1 MAGTGKESLRQVQQ
15 QALQQR
21 LNIQNVALGRL
32 LEMNM
37 VQFEDEVRR
46 ELDDNP
52 ALELK
57 NGETDKETDDFNETP
72 EQLQLADYADA
83 DDIPYYKLEAL
94 NHEAGGT
101 AFDPASVMPDDSDS
115 VLDILL
121 RRLSNETEL
130 QPDELNVARYII
142 GNLDSNGYLT
152 RSLED
157 IADDM
162 AINEGIEVSR
172 NKLIK
177 AFEAVRAL
185 EPAGIGAIDLR
196 DCLLL
201 QLDRLEL
208 TPEVLTAIL
217 IIKDNFELFAKK
229 HYDRLGNAV
238 GTSASDLERALRLIQ
253 SLNPKPAASLAGTPD
268 SSPHIIPDFILDYDA
283 MTELFTVSL
292 SGRQPDLGIE
302 ESFSATHQAG
312 GRGSSDADAFIKKK
326 RDEATSFIKLA
337 AMRGATL
344 LAIAKT
350 IVSKQSAFFAS
361 GDPAEIRPMILKDIS
376 AVTGLDISII
386 SRAVAGKYILT
397 PHGVYPLK
405 YLFNERSSASSDTSS
420 LEILEAIKKLINSED
435 KSSPLTDQE
444 LTEKLQA
451 SGYDIARRTVAKYRE
466 RLGYPVGRLRK
477 QFSQ

>member
-201 QLDRLEL
+201 QLERLET

-312 GRGSSDADAFIKKK
+312 GRGSSEADAFIKKK

-337 AMRGATL
+337 EMRGATL

-386 SRAVAGKYILT
+386 SRAVAGKYILA

>member
-1 MAGTGKESLRQVQQ
+1 MAGTGTESLRQVQQ

-57 NGETDKETDDFNETP
+57 NSETDKETDDFNETP
-72 EQLQLADYADA
+72 EQLQLADYSDT

-162 AINEGIEVSR
+162 AVNEGIEVSR
-172 NKLIK
+172 NMLIK

-201 QLDRLEL
+201 QLERLEHI
-208 TPEVLTAIL
+208 PEVLTAIL

-238 GTSASDLERALRLIQ
+238 GASASDLEKALRLIQ

-283 MTELFTVSL
+283 TTELFTVSL

-302 ESFSATHQAG
+302 DSFSATHQAG
-312 GRGSSDADAFIKKK
+312 GRGSSEADAFIKKK

-386 SRAVAGKYILT
+386 SRAVAGKYILA

>member
-201 QLDRLEL
+201 QLERLET

-217 IIKDNFELFAKK
+217 IIKDNFELLAKK

-312 GRGSSDADAFIKKK
+312 ERGSSEADAFIKKK

-337 AMRGATL
+337 EMRGATL

-386 SRAVAGKYILT
+386 SRAVAGKYILA

>member
-283 MTELFTVSL
+283 TTELFTVSL

-312 GRGSSDADAFIKKK
+312 GRGNSEADAFIKKK

-337 AMRGATL
+337 EMRGATL

-386 SRAVAGKYILT
+386 SRAVAGKYILA

>member
-1 MAGTGKESLRQVQQ
+1 MAGTGTESLRQVQQ

-57 NGETDKETDDFNETP
+57 NSETDKETDNFNETP
-72 EQLQLADYADA
+72 EQLQLADYADT

-162 AINEGIEVSR
+162 AVNEGIEVSR
-172 NKLIK
+172 NMLIK

-201 QLDRLEL
+201 QLERLEHI
-208 TPEVLTAIL
+208 PEVLTAIL

-238 GTSASDLERALRLIQ
+238 GASASDLEKALRLIQ

-283 MTELFTVSL
+283 TTELFTVSL
-292 SGRQPDLGIE
+292 SGRQPDLVIE
-302 ESFSATHQAG
+302 DSFSATHQAG

>member
-201 QLDRLEL
+201 QLERLET

-253 SLNPKPAASLAGTPD
+253 SLIPNPAASLAGTPD

-283 MTELFTVSL
+283 MSELFTVSL

-312 GRGSSDADAFIKKK
+312 ERGSSEADAFIKKK

-337 AMRGATL
+337 EMRGATL

-386 SRAVAGKYILT
+386 SRAVAGKYILA

>member
-1 MAGTGKESLRQVQQ
+1 M
-15 QALQQR
+15 
-21 LNIQNVALGRL
+21 
-32 LEMNM
+32 
-37 VQFEDEVRR
+37 
-46 ELDDNP
+46 
-52 ALELK
+52 
-57 NGETDKETDDFNETP
+57 
-72 EQLQLADYADA
+72 
-83 DDIPYYKLEAL
+83 

-201 QLDRLEL
+201 QLERLET

-312 GRGSSDADAFIKKK
+312 ERGSSEADAFIKKK

-337 AMRGATL
+337 EMRGATL

-386 SRAVAGKYILT
+386 SRAVAGKYILA

>member
-201 QLDRLEL
+201 QLERLET

-238 GTSASDLERALRLIQ
+238 GASASDLERALRLIQ

-312 GRGSSDADAFIKKK
+312 ERGSSEADAFIKKK

-337 AMRGATL
+337 EMRGATL

-386 SRAVAGKYILT
+386 SRAVAGKYILA

-420 LEILEAIKKLINSED
+420 LEILEAIKKLINNED

>member
-15 QALQQR
+15 HALQQR

-201 QLDRLEL
+201 QLDRLEP

-238 GTSASDLERALRLIQ
+238 GASASDLERALRLIQ

-283 MTELFTVSL
+283 TTELFTVSL

-312 GRGSSDADAFIKKK
+312 GRGNSEADAFIKKK

-337 AMRGATL
+337 EMRGATL

-386 SRAVAGKYILT
+386 SRAVAGKYILA

-420 LEILEAIKKLINSED
+420 LEILEAIKKLINNED

>member
-1 MAGTGKESLRQVQQ
+1 MAGTGTESLRQVQQ

-57 NGETDKETDDFNETP
+57 NSETDKETDNFNETP
-72 EQLQLADYADA
+72 EQLQLADYADT

-162 AINEGIEVSR
+162 AVNEGIEVSR
-172 NKLIK
+172 NMLIK

-201 QLDRLEL
+201 QLERLEHI
-208 TPEVLTAIL
+208 PEVLTAIL

-238 GTSASDLERALRLIQ
+238 GASASDLEKALRLIQ

-283 MTELFTVSL
+283 TTELFTVSL

-302 ESFSATHQAG
+302 DSFSATHQAG

-350 IVSKQSAFFAS
+350 IVSKQSAFFVS

>member
-83 DDIPYYKLEAL
+83 DDITYYKLEAL

-201 QLDRLEL
+201 QLERLET

-312 GRGSSDADAFIKKK
+312 GRGSSEADAFIKKK

-337 AMRGATL
+337 EMRGATL

-386 SRAVAGKYILT
+386 SRAVAGKYILA

>member
-283 MTELFTVSL
+283 TTELFTVSL

-312 GRGSSDADAFIKKK
+312 ERGSSEADAFIKKK

-337 AMRGATL
+337 EMRGATL

-386 SRAVAGKYILT
+386 SRAVAGKYILA

>member
-130 QPDELNVARYII
+130 QPDELNIARYII

-201 QLDRLEL
+201 QLDRLEP

-283 MTELFTVSL
+283 TTELFTVSL

-312 GRGSSDADAFIKKK
+312 GRGSSEADAFIKKK

-361 GDPAEIRPMILKDIS
+361 GDPAEVRPMILKDIS

-386 SRAVAGKYILT
+386 SRAVAGKYILA

>member
-201 QLDRLEL
+201 QLERLET

-312 GRGSSDADAFIKKK
+312 GRGNSEADAFIKKK

-337 AMRGATL
+337 EMRGATL

-386 SRAVAGKYILT
+386 SRAVAGKYILA

>member
-57 NGETDKETDDFNETP
+57 NSEPDKETDNFNETP
-72 EQLQLADYADA
+72 EQLQLADYADT

-162 AINEGIEVSR
+162 AVNEGIEVSR
-172 NKLIK
+172 NMLIK

-201 QLDRLEL
+201 QLERLEHI
-208 TPEVLTAIL
+208 PEVLTAIL

-238 GTSASDLERALRLIQ
+238 GASASDLEKALRLIQ

-283 MTELFTVSL
+283 TTELFTVSL

-302 ESFSATHQAG
+302 DSFSATHQAG

-386 SRAVAGKYILT
+386 SRAVAGKYILA

>member
-201 QLDRLEL
+201 QLDRLEP

-283 MTELFTVSL
+283 TTELFTVSL

-312 GRGSSDADAFIKKK
+312 ERGSSEADAFIKKK

-337 AMRGATL
+337 EMRGATL

-386 SRAVAGKYILT
+386 SRAVAGKYILA

-420 LEILEAIKKLINSED
+420 LEILEAIKKLINNED

>member
-1 MAGTGKESLRQVQQ
+1 MAGTGTESLRQVQQ

-57 NGETDKETDDFNETP
+57 NSETDKETDDFNETP
-72 EQLQLADYADA
+72 EQLQLADYADT

-121 RRLSNETEL
+121 RRLSNEAEL

-162 AINEGIEVSR
+162 AVNEGIEVSR
-172 NKLIK
+172 NMLIK

-201 QLDRLEL
+201 QLERLEHI
-208 TPEVLTAIL
+208 PEVLTAIL

-238 GTSASDLERALRLIQ
+238 GASASDLEKALRLIQ

-283 MTELFTVSL
+283 TTELFTVSL

-302 ESFSATHQAG
+302 DSFSATHQAG
-312 GRGSSDADAFIKKK
+312 GRGSSEADAFIKKK

>member
-21 LNIQNVALGRL
+21 MNIQNVALGRL

-201 QLDRLEL
+201 QLERLET

-283 MTELFTVSL
+283 TTELFTVSL

-312 GRGSSDADAFIKKK
+312 ERGSSEADAFIKKK

-337 AMRGATL
+337 EMRGATL

-386 SRAVAGKYILT
+386 SRAVAGKYILA

>member
-142 GNLDSNGYLT
+142 GNLDSNGYLA

-201 QLDRLEL
+201 QLERLET

-312 GRGSSDADAFIKKK
+312 GRGSSEADAFIKKK

-337 AMRGATL
+337 EMRGATL

-386 SRAVAGKYILT
+386 SRAVAGKYILA

>member
-1 MAGTGKESLRQVQQ
+1 MADTGTESLRQVQQ

-57 NGETDKETDDFNETP
+57 NSETDKETDNFNETP
-72 EQLQLADYADA
+72 EQLQLADYADT

-162 AINEGIEVSR
+162 AVNEGIEVSR
-172 NKLIK
+172 NMLIK

-201 QLDRLEL
+201 QLERLEHI
-208 TPEVLTAIL
+208 PEVLTAIL

-238 GTSASDLERALRLIQ
+238 GASASDLEKALRLIQ

-283 MTELFTVSL
+283 TTELFTVSL

-302 ESFSATHQAG
+302 DSFSATHQAG

>member
-201 QLDRLEL
+201 QLDRLEHI
-208 TPEVLTAIL
+208 PEVLTAIL
-217 IIKDNFELFAKK
+217 IIKDNFVLFAKK

-283 MTELFTVSL
+283 TTELFTVSL

-302 ESFSATHQAG
+302 DSFSATHQAG

>member
-238 GTSASDLERALRLIQ
+238 GASASDLERALRLIQ

-283 MTELFTVSL
+283 TTELFTVSL

-312 GRGSSDADAFIKKK
+312 GRGSSEADAFIKKK

-337 AMRGATL
+337 EMRGATL

-386 SRAVAGKYILT
+386 SRAVAGKYILA

>member
-201 QLDRLEL
+201 QLDRLEP

-238 GTSASDLERALRLIQ
+238 GASASDLERALRLIQ

-283 MTELFTVSL
+283 TTELFTVSL

-312 GRGSSDADAFIKKK
+312 GRGNSEADAFIKKK

-337 AMRGATL
+337 EMRGATL

-386 SRAVAGKYILT
+386 SRAVAGKYILA

>member
-201 QLDRLEL
+201 QLERLET

-268 SSPHIIPDFILDYDA
+268 SSPHIIPDIILDYDA

-312 GRGSSDADAFIKKK
+312 ERGSSEADAFIKKK

-337 AMRGATL
+337 EMRGATL

-386 SRAVAGKYILT
+386 SRAVAGKYILA

>member
-21 LNIQNVALGRL
+21 MNIQNVALGRL

-253 SLNPKPAASLAGTPD
+253 SLNPKSAASLAGTPD

-283 MTELFTVSL
+283 TTELFTVSL

-312 GRGSSDADAFIKKK
+312 GRGSSEADAFIKKK
-326 RDEATSFIKLA
+326 RVEATSFIKLA
-337 AMRGATL
+337 EMRGATL

-386 SRAVAGKYILT
+386 SRAVAGKYILA

>member
-177 AFEAVRAL
+177 AFEDVRAL

-201 QLDRLEL
+201 QLERLET

-312 GRGSSDADAFIKKK
+312 GRGSSEADAFIKKK

-337 AMRGATL
+337 EMRGATL

-386 SRAVAGKYILT
+386 SRAVAGKYILA

>member
-162 AINEGIEVSR
+162 AVNEGIEVSR
-172 NKLIK
+172 NMLIK

-201 QLDRLEL
+201 QLERLEHI
-208 TPEVLTAIL
+208 PEVLTAIL

-238 GTSASDLERALRLIQ
+238 GASASDLEKALRLIQ

-283 MTELFTVSL
+283 TTELFTVSL

-302 ESFSATHQAG
+302 DSFSATHQAG

-337 AMRGATL
+337 EMRGATL

-386 SRAVAGKYILT
+386 SRAVAGKYILA

>member
-57 NGETDKETDDFNETP
+57 NGEMDKETDDFNETP
-72 EQLQLADYADA
+72 EQLQLADYADT

-115 VLDILL
+115 VFDILL

-162 AINEGIEVSR
+162 AVNEGIEVSR
-172 NKLIK
+172 NMLIK

-201 QLDRLEL
+201 QLERLEP
-208 TPEVLTAIL
+208 TPEVLTSIL

-238 GTSASDLERALRLIQ
+238 GASASDLERALRLIQ

-283 MTELFTVSL
+283 TTELFTVSL

-312 GRGSSDADAFIKKK
+312 GRGNSEADAFIKKK

-337 AMRGATL
+337 EMRGATL

-386 SRAVAGKYILT
+386 SRAVAGKYILA

-420 LEILEAIKKLINSED
+420 LEILEAIKKLINNED

>member
-1 MAGTGKESLRQVQQ
+1 MAGTGTESLRQVQQ

-57 NGETDKETDDFNETP
+57 NSETDKETDNFNETP
-72 EQLQLADYADA
+72 EQLQLADYADT

-162 AINEGIEVSR
+162 AVNEGIEVSR
-172 NKLIK
+172 NMLIK

-201 QLDRLEL
+201 QLERLEHI
-208 TPEVLTAIL
+208 PEVLTAIL

-238 GTSASDLERALRLIQ
+238 GASASDLEKALRLIQ

-283 MTELFTVSL
+283 TTELFTVSL

-302 ESFSATHQAG
+302 DSFSATHQAG

>member
-201 QLDRLEL
+201 QLERLET

-312 GRGSSDADAFIKKK
+312 GRGSSEADAFIKKK

-337 AMRGATL
+337 EMRGATL

-386 SRAVAGKYILT
+386 SRAVAGKYILA

-420 LEILEAIKKLINSED
+420 LEILEAIKKLINNED

>member
-201 QLDRLEL
+201 QLDRLEP

-238 GTSASDLERALRLIQ
+238 GASASDLERALRLIQ

-312 GRGSSDADAFIKKK
+312 GRGNSEADAFIKKK

-337 AMRGATL
+337 EMRGATL

-386 SRAVAGKYILT
+386 SRAVAGKYILA

-420 LEILEAIKKLINSED
+420 LEILEAIKKLINNED

>member
-172 NKLIK
+172 NMLIK

-201 QLDRLEL
+201 QLERLEHI
-208 TPEVLTAIL
+208 PEVLTAIL

-238 GTSASDLERALRLIQ
+238 GASASDLEKALRLIQ

-283 MTELFTVSL
+283 TTELFTVSL

-302 ESFSATHQAG
+302 DSFSATHQAG

>member
-1 MAGTGKESLRQVQQ
+1 
-15 QALQQR
+15 
-21 LNIQNVALGRL
+21 
-32 LEMNM
+32 M

-201 QLDRLEL
+201 QLERLET

-312 GRGSSDADAFIKKK
+312 ERGSSEADAFIKKK

-337 AMRGATL
+337 EMRGATL

-386 SRAVAGKYILT
+386 SRAVAGKYILA

>member
-201 QLDRLEL
+201 QLERLEP
-208 TPEVLTAIL
+208 TPEVLTSIL

-238 GTSASDLERALRLIQ
+238 GASASDLERALRLIQ

-283 MTELFTVSL
+283 TTELFTVSL

-312 GRGSSDADAFIKKK
+312 GRGNSEADAFIKKK

-337 AMRGATL
+337 EMRGATL

-386 SRAVAGKYILT
+386 SRAVAGKYILA

-420 LEILEAIKKLINSED
+420 LEILEAIKKLINNED

>member
-201 QLDRLEL
+201 QLERLET

-217 IIKDNFELFAKK
+217 IIKDNFELFVKK

-312 GRGSSDADAFIKKK
+312 ERGSSEADAFIKKK

-337 AMRGATL
+337 EMRGATL

-386 SRAVAGKYILT
+386 SRAVAGKYILA

>member
-283 MTELFTVSL
+283 TTELFTVSL

-312 GRGSSDADAFIKKK
+312 GRGSSEADAFIKKK

-337 AMRGATL
+337 EMRGATL

-386 SRAVAGKYILT
+386 SRAVAGKYILA

-420 LEILEAIKKLINSED
+420 LEILEAIKKLINSEA

>member
-283 MTELFTVSL
+283 TTELFTVSL

-312 GRGSSDADAFIKKK
+312 GRGSSEADAFIKKK

-337 AMRGATL
+337 EMRGATL

-386 SRAVAGKYILT
+386 SRAVAGKYILA

>member
-201 QLDRLEL
+201 QLERLET

-238 GTSASDLERALRLIQ
+238 GASASDLERALRLIQ

-283 MTELFTVSL
+283 TTELFTVSL

-312 GRGSSDADAFIKKK
+312 GRGNSEADAFIKKK

-337 AMRGATL
+337 EMRGATL

-386 SRAVAGKYILT
+386 SRAVAGKYILA

-420 LEILEAIKKLINSED
+420 LEILEAIKKLINNED

>member
-283 MTELFTVSL
+283 TTELFTVSL

-312 GRGSSDADAFIKKK
+312 GRGSSEADAFIKKK

-337 AMRGATL
+337 EMRGATL

-386 SRAVAGKYILT
+386 SRAVAGKYILA

-420 LEILEAIKKLINSED
+420 LEILEAIKKLINNED